1 MKRKILCLRNVNVYD
16 GISEENLIKAT
27 DKAVEDY
34 FEKGHVF
41 YRPQNP
47 AKNVYVLKSGEVEL
61 YREENGKKIVI
72 EVLGP
77 GDTFG
82 DFGVRTTHCAR
93 AVRRSFVCETP
104 TEEFLNIVKIYPQIA
119 LNLMQVMAEKISYYE
134 DKITEFSKSAEERI
148 LAELRR
154 IKEKN
159 SRKIWGKLF
168 DIPLRISH
176 KRLAEQIGLNRVTVT
191 KLMGKLQ
198 SANKIEIDS
207 ETGVI
212 EII

>member
-34 FEKGHVF
+34 FEKDHVF
-41 YRPQNP
+41 YCPQNP

-93 AVRRSFVCETP
+93 AVRRSFVCATP
-104 TEEFLNIVKIYPQIA
+104 TEEFLNIVKIYPQMA
-119 LNLMQVMAEKISYYE
+119 LNLMQAMAEKISYYE
-134 DKITEFSKSAEERI
+134 DKISEFLKPAEERI
-148 LAELRR
+148 LAELKR
-154 IKEKN
+154 IKEKK
-159 SRKIWGKLF
+159 SRKIWGKIF
-168 DIPLRISH
+168 NIPLRISH

-198 SANKIEIDS
+198 SANKIKIDS
-207 ETGVI
+207 KTGVI